1 MNKLARLSQLAV
13 LSQIAMLAGF
23 VAPAQATP
31 AAAAP
36 TTATTPATTA
46 APPTAV
52 PPNAAGTLAILTP
65 TPNAIVDVGAT
76 SITVQSPLNGQ
87 VELQVNGQ
95 PVSASLIGRTE
106 RDSQSQQLTQT
117 WFGVPLQDGN
127 NTITATLSVNGSVT
141 ETATVA
147 VQVRGEIKRLK
158 LTTDATRIP
167 ADGRS
172 TVTIN
177 GELIDAQDNRSNRDA
192 LVTLNANAGEF
203 VTADAD
209 TAQPGFQVKAIQGQF
224 SVQLKSG
231 INAQSVRIQAKT
243 ANIDAFTEVQ
253 FETSLRPS
261 LTTGV
266 IDLRLGRRGTDY
278 YDSFRQYLPADRDY
292 DYKFNAKGSAFA
304 TGKVGDWLLTAAYN
318 SDRALNKNCDRTTRL
333 FRDSQFCEQNYPVY
347 GDSSKTEVLTPSTDS
362 VYFKLEQ
369 SAPGM
374 KASSRSETNGTNYAM
389 WGDYRSEEFATSSQQ
404 FTATNR
410 PLHGFKGNYH
420 IGNFQAT
427 AMYGNNLEGFQRDSL
442 APDGTSGYY
451 FLARRL
457 VIGGSENVFLELE
470 ELNRPGTIVDRQQLS
485 RGQDYEIDYDRGT
498 ILFKQP
504 ILRTD
509 VDQSGQVLVRK
520 IVTTYQYD
528 SADQKNSLYA
538 GRLRYHL
545 SKESGKES
553 WLGATYLREDRGT
566 RDFEIY
572 GADAIY
578 NFGQGSI
585 VAEYAHASNR
595 SDILGLVSGSAYRVE
610 ANATI
615 APGVQGRAYY
625 RQAETGFANDA
636 TISFV
641 PGQTRYGAGIQ
652 AKAGKT
658 TSLRLQYD
666 HEDNVGIA
674 PRQLDNLTDIF
685 TPRTTA
691 IPGAKVDNSL
701 TTITAGVQQKI
712 GDGNLTVDYLHRDR
726 TDRLFPTASNRSDQL
741 RSNLTYPLT
750 KTLSLQ
756 ALNETTLSAKTDAV
770 AGDRTALGLDWN
782 FVPGLSLQFGQQWF
796 TRGPSAGQAITS
808 LNLNGEYKLGADT
821 KLTGRYGILGG
832 ASPWTTQGAL
842 GINQGLKIAPGLRA
856 DLAYE
861 HLFGGYLNRTAAG
874 QQFSQ
879 PFTSGQSA
887 SSLGFGGGDTYSL
900 GLEYTGSKTFQAST
914 RYQHRSSSSGTNT
927 VLSASALGKL
937 SPAITAIARYQ
948 KTGTA
953 NQQLDLGATT
963 DLKIGLAY
971 RDPKD
976 DRFNALMRYEYR
988 KNPSTI
994 PDSIL
999 FGAGTGSRE
1008 HLFAL
1013 EGVYAPNWRWEFYGK
1028 YALRH
1033 SRTYLA
1039 SDQVG
1044 KGSISLAQIRA
1055 MYHLDYSWDL
1065 VGEARWISQPTADYT
1080 ELGWLAEVGY
1090 TVTPNLRLAVGYSFG
1105 QVADRDFS
1113 GSRSAGG
1120 VYFGLSLKLNDL
1132 LSDFGRQKP
1141 SPRST
1146 ATTTARSI
1154 SD

>member
-1 MNKLARLSQLAV
+1 MNKITRLSQIVV

-23 VAPAQATP
+23 IAPSQATP
-31 AAAAP
+31 IAATAPVAAAIASNP
-36 TTATTPATTA
+36 LT
-46 APPTAV
+46 
-52 PPNAAGTLAILTP
+52 ILTP
-65 TPNAIVDVGAT
+65 TQNAIVDVGAT
-76 SITVQSPLNGQ
+76 NITIQSPLDGEVN
-87 VELQVNGQ
+87 LQVNGQ
-95 PVSASLIGRTE
+95 SVSASLIGRTE
-106 RDSQSQQLTQT
+106 RDSQAQQITQT
-117 WFGVPLQDGN
+117 WFGVPLQDGD
-127 NTITATLSVNGSVT
+127 NTIMATRSVNGNIT
-141 ETATVA
+141 ETSTVQ
-147 VQVRGEIKRLK
+147 VQVRGEIQRLN
-158 LTTDATRIP
+158 LRTVETRIP

-177 GELIDAQDNRSNRDA
+177 GELLDAKGHRSHRDA
-192 LVTLNANAGEF
+192 LVTLKANAGEF
-203 VTADAD
+203 VDADAD
-209 TAQPGFQVKAIQGQF
+209 TAQPGFQVKATQGQF
-224 SVQLKSG
+224 STKLKSG
-231 INAQSVRIQAKT
+231 IEALPVRIQAKT
-243 ANIDAFTEVQ
+243 ANIDAFTQVQ

-278 YDSFRQYLPADRDY
+278 YDSFREYLPADRDY
-292 DYKFNAKGSAFA
+292 DYKFNAKGAAFA

-333 FRDSQFCEQNYPVY
+333 FRDTQFCEQNYPVY
-347 GDSSKTEVLTPSTDS
+347 GDGSKTEVLTPSTDS

-369 SAPGM
+369 SAPG
-374 KASSRSETNGTNYAM
+374 TLGTNYAM
-389 WGDYRSEEFATSSQQ
+389 WGDYRTDEFATSSQQ

-410 PLHGFKGNYH
+410 PLHGFKANYNFGNL
-420 IGNFQAT
+420 QAT
-427 AMYGNNLEGFQRDSL
+427 AMYGNNLEGFQRDNIS
-442 APDGTSGYY
+442 PDGTSGFY

-457 VIGGSENVFLELE
+457 LIGGSENVFLELE

-509 VDQSGQVLVRK
+509 VDKSGQVLVRK
-520 IVTTYQYD
+520 IVTTYQYE
-528 SADQKNSLYA
+528 SSDQKNSLYA
-538 GRLRYHL
+538 GRLRYHF

-553 WLGATYLREDRGT
+553 WIGGTYLREDRGT

-578 NFGQGSI
+578 NFGTGSI

-615 APGVQGRAYY
+615 APGIQGRAYY
-625 RQAETGFANDA
+625 RKAETGFANDA

-641 PGQTRYGAGIQ
+641 PGQTRYGAGVQ
-652 AKAGKT
+652 AKVSAT
-658 TSLRLQYD
+658 TDLRLQYD

-701 TTITAGVQQKI
+701 TTITAGIQQKI
-712 GDGNLTVDYLHRDR
+712 GAGSLTIDYLHRDR
-726 TDRLFPTASNRSDQL
+726 TDRLYPNASNSSDQL

-750 KTLSLQ
+750 PKLTLQ

-770 AGDRTALGLDWN
+770 VGDRTALGLDWS
-782 FVPGLSLQFGQQWF
+782 FMPGLSLQFGQQWF
-796 TRGPSAGQAITS
+796 TRGQSAGQAITS
-808 LNLNGEYKLGADT
+808 LNLNGEYKLGSDT
-821 KLTGRYGILGG
+821 TLTGRYGILGG

-861 HLFGGYLNRTAAG
+861 HLFGGYLNRTGAG
-874 QQFSQ
+874 QQFTQ

-887 SSLGFGGGDTYSL
+887 SALGFGGGHTYSI
-900 GLEYTGSKTFQAST
+900 GLEYTGSKEFQASA
-914 RYQHRSSSSGTNT
+914 RYQHRSSASGTNT

-953 NQQLDLGATT
+953 NQQIDLGATT

-976 DRFNALMRYEYR
+976 DRFNALLRYEYR
-988 KNPSTI
+988 KNPSTT

-1028 YALRH
+1028 YALRN
-1033 SRTYLA
+1033 SQTYLA
-1039 SDQVG
+1039 NDQVG
-1044 KGSISLAQIRA
+1044 KGTISLAQIRA
-1055 MYHLDYSWDL
+1055 MYHLNYSWDL

-1105 QVADRDFS
+1105 KVDDRDFS

-1141 SPRST
+1141 SPKPS
-1146 ATTTARSI
+1146 AIAQVKPSPI
-1154 SD
+1154 AP

>member
-1 MNKLARLSQLAV
+1 MNKITRMSQIAV

-23 VAPAQATP
+23 VAPSHATP
-31 AAAAP
+31 AIAPVTPTPPAIQPSPAAAL
-36 TTATTPATTA
+36 
-46 APPTAV
+46 V
-52 PPNAAGTLAILTP
+52 ILTP

-76 SITVQSPLNGQ
+76 NITIQSPLDGQ
-87 VELQVNGQ
+87 VDLQVNGQ

-106 RDSQSQQLTQT
+106 RNSQTKQITQT
-117 WFGVPLQDGN
+117 WFGVPLQDGD
-127 NTITATLSVNGSVT
+127 NTITATLSVNGNV
-141 ETATVA
+141 TATSA
-147 VQVRGEIKRLK
+147 LPVQVRGEIKRLK
-158 LTTDATRIP
+158 LSTAETRIP

-177 GELIDAQDNRSNRDA
+177 GELLDAKGNRSNRDA
-192 LVTLNANAGEF
+192 LVTLTANAGEF
-203 VTADAD
+203 VAADAD
-209 TAQPGFQVKAIQGQF
+209 TAQPGFQVKATQGQF
-224 SVQLKSG
+224 STPLKSG
-231 INAQSVRIQAKT
+231 IEALPVRIQAKT
-243 ANIDAFTEVQ
+243 ANIDAFTQVQ

-266 IDLRLGRRGTDY
+266 IDLRIGRRGTDY

-292 DYKFNAKGSAFA
+292 NYKLNAKGAAFA

-333 FRDSQFCEQNYPVY
+333 FRDTQFCEQNYPVY
-347 GDSSKTEVLTPSTDS
+347 GDASKTEVLTPSTDS

-369 SAPGM
+369 SAPG
-374 KASSRSETNGTNYAM
+374 TIGTNYAM
-389 WGDYRSEEFATSSQQ
+389 WGDYRTEEFATTAQQ
-404 FTATNR
+404 FTATTR
-410 PLHGFKGNYH
+410 PLHGFKANYH
-420 IGNFQAT
+420 IGNLQAT
-427 AMYGNNLEGFQRDSL
+427 AMYGNNLQGFQRDSL
-442 APDGTSGYY
+442 SPDGTSGYY

-457 VIGGSENVFLELE
+457 LIGGSENVFLELE

-504 ILRTD
+504 ILRTNID
-509 VDQSGQVLVRK
+509 KSGQVLVRK
-520 IVTTYQYD
+520 IVATYQYE
-528 SADQKNSLYA
+528 SSDQKNSLYA

-553 WLGATYLREDRGT
+553 WIGGTYLREDRGT

-578 NFGQGSI
+578 NFGTGNI

-615 APGVQGRAYY
+615 APGVQTRAYY
-625 RQAETGFANDA
+625 RKAETGFANDA

-641 PGQTRYGAGIQ
+641 PGQTRYGAGVQ
-652 AKAGKT
+652 AKVGAT
-658 TSLRLQYD
+658 TDLRLQYD

-691 IPGAKVDNSL
+691 VPGAKVDNSL

-712 GDGNLTVDYLHRDR
+712 GDGNLAIDYLHRDR
-726 TDRLFPTASNRSDQL
+726 TDRLYQTASNRSDQL
-741 RSNLTYPLT
+741 RSNLTYPLSKKLT
-750 KTLSLQ
+750 LQ

-770 AGDRTALGLDWN
+770 ASDRTALGLDWN
-782 FVPGLSLQFGQQWF
+782 FMPGLSLQFGQQWF
-796 TRGPSAGQAITS
+796 TRGQSAGQAITS

-821 KLTGRYGILGG
+821 TLTGRYGIVGG

-842 GINQGLKIAPGLRA
+842 GLNQGVTIAPGLRA

-861 HLFGGYLNRTAAG
+861 HLFGGYLNRTNAG

-887 SSLGFGGGDTYSL
+887 SALGFGGGDTYSV
-900 GLEYTGSKTFQAST
+900 GLEYTGSKEFQASA

-953 NQQLDLGATT
+953 NQQLDLGATS

-971 RDPKD
+971 REPKD
-976 DRFNALMRYEYR
+976 DRFNALLRYEYR

-999 FGAGTGSRE
+999 FGAGSGSRE
-1008 HLFAL
+1008 HLLAL
-1013 EGVYAPNWRWEFYGK
+1013 EAVYAPNWRWEFYGK
-1028 YALRH
+1028 YALRN

-1039 SDQVG
+1039 TDQVG
-1044 KGSISLAQIRA
+1044 KGTISLAQIRA

-1105 QVADRDFS
+1105 KVDDRDFS

-1120 VYFGLSLKLNDL
+1120 VYFGLSVKLNDL

-1141 SPRST
+1141 SPKPDT
-1146 ATTTARSI
+1146 VAQVKP
-1154 SD
+1154 

>member
-1 MNKLARLSQLAV
+1 MNKITRLSQIVV
-13 LSQIAMLAGF
+13 LSQIAMLAVC
-23 VAPAQATP
+23 VAPSRANPIAVTPIAPPVTEP
-31 AAAAP
+31 AAASRL
-36 TTATTPATTA
+36 T
-46 APPTAV
+46 
-52 PPNAAGTLAILTP
+52 ILTP
-65 TPNAIVDVGAT
+65 TANAIVDVGAT
-76 SITVQSPLNGQ
+76 NITIQSPLDGEVN
-87 VELQVNGQ
+87 LQVNGQ

-106 RDSQSQQLTQT
+106 RNSQTQQITQT
-117 WFGVPLQDGN
+117 WFGVPLQDGD
-127 NTITATLSVNGSVT
+127 NTITATLSVNGNIT
-141 ETATVA
+141 ETSAVQ
-147 VQVRGEIKRLK
+147 VQVRGEIQRLN
-158 LTTDATRIP
+158 LSTVETRIP

-177 GELIDAQDNRSNRDA
+177 GELLDAKGNRSNRDA
-192 LVTLNANAGEF
+192 LVTLKANAGEF
-203 VTADAD
+203 VDADAD
-209 TAQPGFQVKAIQGQF
+209 SAQPGFQVKATQGQF
-224 SVQLKSG
+224 SAKLKSG
-231 INAQSVRIQAKT
+231 IEALPVRIQAKT
-243 ANIDAFTEVQ
+243 ANIDVFTQVQ

-266 IDLRLGRRGTDY
+266 IDLRIGRRGTDY
-278 YDSFRQYLPADRDY
+278 YDSFREYLPADRDY
-292 DYKFNAKGSAFA
+292 DYKFNAKGSAFT

-333 FRDSQFCEQNYPVY
+333 FRDTQFCEHNYPVY
-347 GDSSKTEVLTPSTDS
+347 GDGSKTEVLTPSTDS

-369 SAPGM
+369 SAPG
-374 KASSRSETNGTNYAM
+374 TLGTNYAM

-410 PLHGFKGNYH
+410 PLHGFKANYNFGNL
-420 IGNFQAT
+420 QAT

-442 APDGTSGYY
+442 SPDGTSGFY

-457 VIGGSENVFLELE
+457 LIGGSENIFLELE

-509 VDQSGQVLVRK
+509 IDKSGQVLVRK
-520 IVTTYQYD
+520 IVATYQYE
-528 SADQKNSLYA
+528 SSDQKNSLYA

-553 WLGATYLREDRGT
+553 WIGASYLREDRGT

-578 NFGQGSI
+578 NFGTGSI

-595 SDILGLVSGSAYRVE
+595 SDVLGLVSGSAYRVE

-615 APGVQGRAYY
+615 APGIQGRAYY
-625 RQAETGFANDA
+625 RKAETGFANDA

-641 PGQTRYGAGIQ
+641 PGQTRYGAGVQ
-652 AKAGKT
+652 AKVSAT
-658 TSLRLQYD
+658 TDLRLQYD

-701 TTITAGVQQKI
+701 TTITAGIQQKI
-712 GDGNLTVDYLHRDR
+712 GKGSLSVDYLHRDR
-726 TDRLFPTASNRSDQL
+726 TDRLYPNASNSSDQL

-750 KTLSLQ
+750 QKLTLQ
-756 ALNETTLSAKTDAV
+756 ALNETTLSSKTDAV
-770 AGDRTALGLDWN
+770 TGDRTALGLDWS
-782 FVPGLSLQFGQQWF
+782 FMPGLSLQFGQQWF
-796 TRGPSAGQAITS
+796 TRGQSAGQAITS
-808 LNLNGEYKLGADT
+808 LNLNGEYKLGSDT
-821 KLTGRYGILGG
+821 TLLGRYGILGG

-861 HLFGGYLNRTAAG
+861 HLFGGYLNRTGAG
-874 QQFSQ
+874 QQFTQ

-887 SSLGFGGGDTYSL
+887 SALGFGGGHTYSV
-900 GLEYTGSKTFQAST
+900 GLEYTGSKEFQASA

-953 NQQLDLGATT
+953 NQQIDLGATT

-976 DRFNALMRYEYR
+976 DRFNALLRYEYR
-988 KNPSTI
+988 KNPSTT

-1044 KGSISLAQIRA
+1044 KGTISLAQIRA
-1055 MYHLDYSWDL
+1055 MYHLNYSWDL

-1105 QVADRDFS
+1105 KVDDRDFS

-1141 SPRST
+1141 SPKPE
-1146 ATTTARSI
+1146 AIAQVKP
-1154 SD
+1154 

>member
-1 MNKLARLSQLAV
+1 MNKITSMSQIVV
-13 LSQIAMLAGF
+13 LSQIALLAML
-23 VAPAQATP
+23 VAPSQATP
-31 AAAAP
+31 IAAE
-36 TTATTPATTA
+36 PATA
-46 APPTAV
+46 AVTEPVAT
-52 PPNAAGTLAILTP
+52 NTLTILTP
-65 TPNAIVDVGAT
+65 TSKAIVDVGAT
-76 SITVQSPLNGQ
+76 SITVRSPLNGT
-87 VELQVNGQ
+87 VDLQVNGQ
-95 PVSASLIGRTE
+95 PVSVSLIGRTE
-106 RDSQSQQLTQT
+106 RDSQTQQLTQT
-117 WFGVPLQDGN
+117 WFGVPLQDGD
-127 NTITATLSVNGSVT
+127 NTITATLSIDGQVT
-141 ETATVA
+141 ETTSVA
-147 VQVRGEIKRLK
+147 VQVRGEIKRLN
-158 LTTDATRIP
+158 LSTVETRIP

-177 GELIDAQDNRSNRDA
+177 GELLDAQGNRSNRDA
-192 LVTLNANAGEF
+192 LVTLKANAGEF
-203 VTADAD
+203 VSADTD
-209 TAQPGFQVKAIQGQF
+209 TAQPGFQVKATQGQF
-224 SVQLKSG
+224 SAKLKSG
-231 INAQSVRIQAKT
+231 IEAQPVRIQAKT
-243 ANIDAFTEVQ
+243 ANIDAFTQVQ

-266 IDLRLGRRGTDY
+266 IDLRIGRRGTDY
-278 YDSFRQYLPADRDY
+278 YDSFREYLPADRDY
-292 DYKFNAKGSAFA
+292 AYKFNAKGAAFA

-333 FRDSQFCEQNYPVY
+333 FRDTQFCEQNYPVY
-347 GDSSKTEVLTPSTDS
+347 GDGSKTEVLTPSTDS

-369 SAPGM
+369 SAPG
-374 KASSRSETNGTNYAM
+374 TIGTNYAM
-389 WGDYRSEEFATSSQQ
+389 WGDYRTEEFATTSQQ

-410 PLHGFKGNYH
+410 PLHGFKGNYN
-420 IGNFQAT
+420 IGNLQAT
-427 AMYGNNLEGFQRDSL
+427 AMYGNNLEGFQRDSI

-457 VIGGSENVFLELE
+457 LIGGSENVFLELE
-470 ELNRPGTIVDRQQLS
+470 ELNRPGTIVDRQPLS

-509 VDQSGQVLVRK
+509 IDQSGQVLVRK
-520 IVTTYQYD
+520 IVTTYQYE

-545 SKESGKES
+545 SKASGKES
-553 WLGATYLREDRGT
+553 WIGGTYLREDRGT

-572 GADAIY
+572 GADALY
-578 NFGQGSI
+578 NFGNGSI
-585 VAEYAHASNR
+585 VAEYARASNR
-595 SDILGLVSGSAYRVE
+595 SDILGLVSGAAYRVE

-615 APGVQGRAYY
+615 APSVQARAYY
-625 RQAETGFANDA
+625 RKAETGFANDA

-641 PGQTRYGAGIQ
+641 PGQTRYGGGIQ
-652 AKAGKT
+652 AKVSAT
-658 TSLRLQYD
+658 TDLRLQYD

-691 IPGAKVDNSL
+691 VPGAKVDNSL
-701 TTITAGVQQKI
+701 TTITAGIQQKI
-712 GDGNLTVDYLHRDR
+712 GEGRLSLDYLHRDR
-726 TDRLFPTASNRSDQL
+726 TDRLYQKASNSSDQL
-741 RSNLTYPLT
+741 RGSLTLPLAKKLT
-750 KTLSLQ
+750 LQ
-756 ALNETTLSAKTDAV
+756 AINETTLSAKSDAV
-770 AGDRTALGLDWN
+770 FSDRTALGLDWN
-782 FVPGLSLQFGQQWF
+782 FMPGLSLQFGQQWF
-796 TRGPSAGQAITS
+796 TRGQSAGQAITS
-808 LNLNGEYKLGADT
+808 LNLNGEYKLGSDT
-821 KLTGRYGILGG
+821 TLTGRYGILGG

-842 GINQGLKIAPGLRA
+842 GLTQGVTIAPGLRA

-874 QQFSQ
+874 QQFIQ

-887 SSLGFGGGDTYSL
+887 SALGFGGGDTYSL
-900 GLEYTGSKTFQAST
+900 GLEYTGSKEFQASA

-953 NQQLDLGATT
+953 NQQIDLGATT

-971 RDPKD
+971 RAPKD
-976 DRFNALMRYEYR
+976 DRFNALLRYEYR

-999 FGAGTGSRE
+999 FGAGSGSRE
-1008 HLFAL
+1008 HLLAL
-1013 EGVYAPNWRWEFYGK
+1013 EGVFAPNWRWEFYGK

-1033 SRTYLA
+1033 SWTYLA

-1044 KGSISLAQIRA
+1044 KGTISLAQIRA

-1105 QVADRDFS
+1105 KVDDRDFS

-1120 VYFGLSLKLNDL
+1120 VYFGLSVKLNDL

-1141 SPRST
+1141 SPKPE
-1146 ATTTARSI
+1146 AIAQVKP
-1154 SD
+1154 